1 MWRESEPPA
10 VAGGLAPPRLGQTI
24 DQPPAT
30 AGGSDSRHGKLK
42 LGIPLDS
49 PWVRLGRKRLE
60 YARVPTP
67 FVLNRCE
74 ENFTLCQVISPQYQ
88 SVPPK
93 TAISGGNTDCP

>member
-67 FVLNRCE
+67 FVLTDVRRISP
-74 ENFTLCQVISPQYQ
+74 LCQVIPPQYQ

-93 TAISGGNTDCP
+93 NCYFKREH